1 MGDLILHRRY
11 TLVHGFCFF
20 NLLFKELIK
29 CKECNLKEKSLINSS
44 SCCTASFNYMQLH
57 FDLYLIDILVAIA

>member
-29 CKECNLKEKSLINSS
+29 CKECNLKEKSFVLHHSITCSY
-44 SCCTASFNYMQLH
+44 TLTFN
-57 FDLYLIDILVAIA
+57 LIDIFVAIA